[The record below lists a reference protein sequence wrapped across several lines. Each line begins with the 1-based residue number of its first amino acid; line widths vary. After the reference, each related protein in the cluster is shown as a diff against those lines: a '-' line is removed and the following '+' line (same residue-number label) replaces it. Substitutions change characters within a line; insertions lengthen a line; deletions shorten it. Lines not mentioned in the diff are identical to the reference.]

1 MLGRKR
7 EFRPDRVGS
16 GLLNK
21 LYLTKRQ
28 RRSLLKWLLYTLVLV
43 LLSLIQDVIL
53 CRVSIRGATT
63 DLVSAG
69 ILLLCM
75 MLPTDTC
82 AIFAVVA
89 SVIYYFSGSAAGPY
103 SILFLTV
110 IGIVLNIFRYS
121 YLRKSFGSTFVCAT
135 AALLLYELLVFVMG
149 LFLGHTIASRWLAFC
164 ITGSLSVAVMP
175 LLYPIFLSI
184 GNIGGE
190 SWKE

>member
-16 GLLNK
+16 GFLNK

-28 RRSLLKWLLYTLVLV
+28 RRTLLKWLLYTLMLV
-43 LLSLIQDVIL
+43 ALSLMQDVIL

-82 AIFAVVA
+82 AIFAVTA
-89 SVIYYFSGSAAGPY
+89 SAVFYFSGSAAGPY
-103 SILFLTV
+103 SILFLTG
-110 IGIVLNIFRYS
+110 IGILLNIFRYS
-121 YLRKSFGSTFVCAT
+121 YLRKSFGSTFVCAAT
-135 AALLLYELLVFVMG
+135 ALLLYELLVFVTG
-149 LFLGHTIASRWLAFC
+149 LFLGHTTASRWVTFC